1 MARCHLVVNVSLVLG
16 LVSSYHGKATR
27 VMAKLWSLLQ
37 IMPFFQIHFLSQ
49 PRPTTLTYTS
59 LTLYIGLTL
68 LWMFALTPFW
78 RRNFSFSGPS
88 HLDSA
93 AQCKAVLW
101 SWIRIKQNSNQIETD
116 LITEGS
122 LHLVKAEH
130 QLVGGIQNRNE
141 GDRLRTPSLTPFT
154 HHRKTGNQSRTIRFR
169 DYFWLPDL
177 SWFCLII

>member
-1 MARCHLVVNVSLVLG
+1 MTKRHTFAQWRNVIWLEMFSWF
-16 LVSSYHGKATR
+16 R
-27 VMAKLWSLLQ
+27 VRVFLPWEGHQSDGQTLEPASNNAL
-37 IMPFFQIHFLSQ
+37 FQIYFLSQ

-78 RRNFSFSGPS
+78 RRKFSFSGPS

-122 LHLVKAEH
+122 LHLVRAEH
-130 QLVGGIQNRNE
+130 QLVGGNTE
-141 GDRLRTPSLTPFT
+141 
-154 HHRKTGNQSRTIRFR
+154 
-169 DYFWLPDL
+169 
-177 SWFCLII
+177 